1 MTRTLLVALAL
12 LALSAAPASAAGDL
26 EATFQDDNELVYV
39 DKQELQRNLD
49 VLQGLGVDRLRITVL
64 WKAIAPEPDSRTKP
78 SFDAADPAEYS
89 PGIWDNYVNVFEG
102 ARARGIDVNFNVTG
116 PAPLWA
122 TKPAP
127 REDIV
132 DSYEPSPAEFGAFV
146 TAVGRKFPDVRYW
159 SIWNEPNHSG
169 WLTPTWDQR
178 DGVWVER
185 SASLYRELLGAAW
198 SALGATGH
206 GADTVLVGET
216 APSGDRSKEVK
227 RYLKPLIFL
236 RALYCVGKSL
246 RPLQG
251 ARAARLGCPA
261 DPAQLPA
268 QHPALFAATG
278 YAHHPYQLLTAPQV
292 RPRDPDYVTI
302 GVLGRLTRALDGIF
316 ARYGSARRLDLYLT
330 EYGYQTYPDLFGV
343 TYGRQSAYLNQ
354 SEHIAWR
361 NPRVRTL
368 AQFLLNDD
376 GSPIPL
382 TFQSGLRTND
392 GRDKPSLRAYR
403 MPIHVTG
410 RRRARTVWGIARPAA
425 AGERV
430 FVEIQYR
437 RKGSKRW
444 RRLRGAH
451 TSGVRN
457 VLRARVRLPRGRGHV
472 RTAWDGRYSRAAA
485 VRVR

>member
-1 MTRTLLVALAL
+1 MTRALLGALAL
-12 LALSAAPASAAGDL
+12 LALCATPASAAADL

-78 SFDAADPAEYS
+78 PFDASDPDRYPA
-89 PGIWDNYVNVFEG
+89 GVWDNYVNVVEG
-102 ARARGIDVNFNVTG
+102 ARARGMDVNFNVTG

-122 TKPAP
+122 TRPAP

-146 TAVGRKFPDVRYW
+146 GAVARKFPGVRYW

-169 WLTPTWDQR
+169 WLTPTWDVR
-178 DGVWVER
+178 DGAWVER
-185 SASLYRELLGAAW
+185 SASLYRELLAAAW

-206 GADTVLVGET
+206 GADTILIGET
-216 APSGDRSKEVK
+216 APSGDRSKDVK
-227 RYLKPLIFL
+227 RYMKPLIFV
-236 RALYCVGKSL
+236 RALYCVDEAL

-251 ARAARLGCPA
+251 AAAARLDCPA

-268 QHPALFAATG
+268 QHPALFAASG
-278 YAHHPYQLLTAPQV
+278 FAHHPYQLLTAPTV
-292 RPRDPDYVTI
+292 KPRDPEYVTI
-302 GVLGRLTRALDGIF
+302 AVLGRLTKALDRIF

-343 TYGRQSAYLNQ
+343 TYGRQSAYLNR
-354 SEHIAWR
+354 SEYMAWR
-361 NPRVRTL
+361 NKRVRTL

-403 MPIHVTG
+403 MPIHVSG
-410 RRRARTVWGIARPAA
+410 RGRWRGVWGIVRPAA
-425 AGERV
+425 AGEPAA
-430 FVEIQYR
+430 VEIQYR
-437 RKGSKRW
+437 RKDSKRW
-444 RRLRGAH
+444 RRLRDATAGGA
-451 TSGVRN
+451 RN
-457 VLRARVRLPRGRGHV
+457 VLQAKVRLPRGRGHV
-472 RTAWDGRYSRAAA
+472 RTAWNGRYSRAAA